1 MVDFSVVEIIE
12 KYILKYFYYVSGGDW
27 GGKNVNKEI
36 FDIFE
41 SIFGVE
47 VMKKFNDMK
56 VEILQMEND
65 IELKKRDIKIE
76 DKLSFSLLVSLLFL
90 CRDVNKKN
98 FKEMIEKLLEYKND
112 IVYRGGKIIF
122 DVFFVNYIFEI
133 VVSKIVGYMKLVLV

>member
-47 VMKKFNDMK
+47 VMKEFNDNK
-56 VEILQMEND
+56 VEIL
-65 IELKKRDIKIE
+65 
-76 DKLSFSLLVSLLFL
+76 
-90 CRDVNKKN
+90 
-98 FKEMIEKLLEYKND
+98 
-112 IVYRGGKIIF
+112 
-122 DVFFVNYIFEI
+122 
-133 VVSKIVGYMKLVLV
+133 